1 VRSPEVVVF
10 GSLTIDNVLRANGE
24 VLPQSAGG
32 NAVYAALGARLW
44 SDRSDSVGIVSR
56 YGAGYPE
63 AFIDRLAGFGI
74 DVGGIRKVEGPH
86 RMNVAFAYQE
96 DGSRTRMIPSH
107 LLETM
112 TEADRRRF
120 YDSSTKTD
128 GYEVLTQFAPS
139 GDDMPPGW
147 WSGVRCI
154 HCPSIPMEKMA
165 DIAAVARRSAAP
177 PDLWIG
183 VDSPWHDSGRTP
195 PPDGAHLFADI
206 DVLAPSEQ
214 DLTNYR
220 PGVPQET
227 VVLDLLKQGV
237 EALALKRGPNG
248 CRLYRRDVGFL
259 RDVPAVPV
267 DAPDPTGAGDSFC
280 GGLMAGFRITGD
292 FVKAALYGVVAAS
305 FCVEQS
311 GVEGLIAVDRREAEN
326 RLAALSRETGVV
338 IKVDA

>member
-1 VRSPEVVVF
+1 
-10 GSLTIDNVLRANGE
+10 
-24 VLPQSAGG
+24 
-32 NAVYAALGARLW
+32 
-44 SDRSDSVGIVSR
+44 
-56 YGAGYPE
+56 
-63 AFIDRLAGFGI
+63 
-74 DVGGIRKVEGPH
+74 
-86 RMNVAFAYQE
+86 
-96 DGSRTRMIPSH
+96 MIPSH

-177 PDLWIG
+177 SDLWIG

-237 EALALKRGPNG
+237 EALALKRGPSG